1 MADGHINDTDF
12 RDCMKAVRVFRA
24 HLQGHFPPARP
35 LQTLQRKSQ
44 AVQGQVL
51 CQSKRRRGLG
61 SNSRQAERTP
71 QRRQMHHNTPGNLV
85 WLLLGPFDIN
95 IREQVVTYHWRG
107 LSQVSFLSRQKKS
120 SRQKTCF
127 VEKKKK
133 YACRDKIMFV
143 ATKGCL
149 SFSLSRQNTSFIATK
164 LCKYHFYRDKHVFVA
179 TKVCPDKHNF
189 VATKDVFC
197 RDKHILSRQTKTF
210 VVSKMILMAAPAS
223 VSKRSLLCESAM
235 EASVPFVTNKLRTIL
250 ADGTHPLTPAF
261 DNRHIDR
268 SDRLN

>member
-71 QRRQMHHNTPGNLV
+71 QRRQLHHNTQGNLV

-133 YACRDKIMFV
+133 SMLV
-143 ATKGCL
+143 ATKLCL
-149 SFSLSRQNTSFIATK
+149 SRQKVVFRFLCRDRTRLLSRQNYANIIFI
-164 LCKYHFYRDKHVFVA
+164 
-179 TKVCPDKHNF
+179 
-189 VATKDVFC
+189 
-197 RDKHILSRQTKTF
+197 S
-210 VVSKMILMAAPAS
+210 
-223 VSKRSLLCESAM
+223 
-235 EASVPFVTNKLRTIL
+235 TNTCL
-250 ADGTHPLTPAF
+250 
-261 DNRHIDR
+261 
-268 SDRLN
+268 